1 MNLAVEPFYYL
12 DEGLSRHLVG
22 GLARFGFQ
30 YTRLQEG
37 TPDEAAIKQIGETH
51 GHLGVWLSR
60 DLATK
65 RDHRNRISN
74 AGISVVWIRDEN
86 GSPAKH
92 CFLVYN
98 FMYRYRETIAHTDVP
113 LYFQVRE
120 RITSGIPNA
129 VVSKVK
135 L

>member
-12 DEGLSRHLVG
+12 DEGLSKHLVG

-30 YTRLQEG
+30 CTRLPEG
-37 TPDEAAIKQIGETH
+37 TPDEAAIEQIGEAH
-51 GHLGVWLSR
+51 GRLGVWLSR

-65 RDHRNRISN
+65 RDHRNRIFD
-74 AGISVVWIRDEN
+74 AGISVAWIRDEN

-98 FMYRYRETIAHTDVP
+98 FLYRYRETITRSDVP

-120 RITSGIPNA
+120 RMTRGVPNA
-129 VVSKVK
+129 VVSKVE

>member
-1 MNLAVEPFYYL
+1 MNLAASPYYYL
-12 DEGLSRHLVG
+12 DEGLSVHLVT
-22 GLARFGFQ
+22 GLRGLGFRCDSFPRQTSDEASIEKIGTDHGRFG
-30 YTRLQEG
+30 
-37 TPDEAAIKQIGETH
+37 
-51 GHLGVWLSR
+51 VWVSR
-60 DLATK
+60 DLDSMHDQ
-65 RDHRNRISN
+65 RRRILD
-74 AGISVVWIRDEN
+74 AGISVAWIRDEN

-98 FMYRYRETIAHTDVP
+98 FMYRYRETIAHSDVP

-120 RITSGIPNA
+120 RMTNGVPNA